1 VNVSNLKVSDRFY
14 NGFLSWLGYERIL
27 SSDQTKGT
35 MVAWRGRGGSLY
47 LTATEKGFTREKF
60 HRKHVGL
67 NHIAFRAG
75 SKKSVDKFYKEYL
88 VPHHIRVLYGG
99 PKEYGFGKGW
109 YSVYFEDP
117 DRIKLEFVRTPT

>member
-1 VNVSNLKVSDRFY
+1 
-14 NGFLSWLGYERIL
+14 
-27 SSDQTKGT
+27 
-35 MVAWRGRGGSLY
+35 MVAWRGSGGDLY
-47 LTATEKGFTREKF
+47 LTKTESKFGRGRF

-75 SKKSVDKFYKEYL
+75 SKESVDKFYREYL
-88 VPHHIRVLYGG
+88 QKHHIRVLYGG

-117 DRIKLEFVRTPT
+117 DRIKLEFVFTPE